1 MSQGGPVNQNVSSTL
16 WQKPKQWEA
25 VERFT
30 NMMFCCLFLLLQGHH
45 KDKNNPPWQICFQ
58 KVSLSFSIISEKY
71 CPIVLTP
78 IECFDRGLMYYPV
91 FPVIQMPPPLVLGKN
106 MKVWNAP
113 LGIILRGFFIPRHM
127 LRHVKFLIW
136 WKPVCKHF
144 PMKKNCAN
152 ANALPT
158 SSRDNL
164 SVQLEIAD
172 SNVLVLARVQNEMK
186 ILQLMLEAFLINL
199 PRIWLQSTCKI
210 WDSRNDPLTE
220 M

>member
-1 MSQGGPVNQNVSSTL
+1 M
-16 WQKPKQWEA
+16 
-25 VERFT
+25 T
-30 NMMFCCLFLLLQGHH
+30 NLFSKGFPLLLYHLWEILPDSADSNRMLWSGP
-45 KDKNNPPWQICFQ
+45 DVLPC
-58 KVSLSFSIISEKY
+58 LSCNSNASTT
-71 CPIVLTP
+71 C
-78 IECFDRGLMYYPV
+78 
-91 FPVIQMPPPLVLGKN
+91 LGKN

-144 PMKKNCAN
+144 PMKNNCAN

-210 WDSRNDPLTE
+210 WDSRNYPLTE